1 MSGHNKW
8 STIKHKKEKTDAAK
22 GKIFT
27 KIGREIAIAVRE
39 GGSADPSVNNK
50 LKDVIA
56 KAKAN
61 NMPNDNIQRSIK
73 KAAGEGEGTNYKE
86 VTYEGYAP
94 GGIAVIVE
102 VVTDNLNRTASEIRH
117 IFDKCGGS
125 LGNSGCVSYKFNRK
139 GVIEVDNQKGLD
151 EDEVME
157 LAMEAGAD
165 EFEMAE
171 ESFVIYTAPEDLT
184 EVRNNL
190 ENAGCTFLNVERQMI
205 PSMTTEITDPEMAE
219 KIQRLLDWLDEYDD
233 TQNVFHDAELPEDEE
248 EDD

>member
-8 STIKHKKEKTDAAK
+8 STIKHKKEKTDAAR

-39 GGSADPSVNNK
+39 GGPDPSTNNK
-50 LKDVIA
+50 LKDVVA

-73 KAAGEGEGTNYKE
+73 KAAGEGEGANYKE

-94 GGIAVIVE
+94 GGVAVIVE

-125 LGNSGCVSYKFNRK
+125 LGSNGCVSYKFERK
-139 GVIEVDNQKGLD
+139 GVIEIDNEKGLD
-151 EDEVME
+151 EDELMN
-157 LAMEAGAD
+157 LALEAGAD
-165 EFEMAE
+165 DV
-171 ESFVIYTAPEDLT
+171 ESSEDSAIFYTDPNDLS
-184 EVRNNL
+184 EVRDNL
-190 ENAGCTFLNVERQMI
+190 EGAGCTFLSVERQMV
-205 PSMTTEITDPEMAE
+205 PTMTNEITDPELAA
-219 KIQRLLDWLDEYDD
+219 KVQKLIDWLDEYDD
-233 TQNVFHDAELPEDEE
+233 TQAVYHDAELPEEE
-248 EDD
+248 EEE

>member
-8 STIKHKKEKTDAAK
+8 STIKHKKEKTDAAR

-39 GGSADPSVNNK
+39 GGPDPSTNNK

-73 KAAGEGEGTNYKE
+73 KAAGEGEGANYKE

-94 GGIAVIVE
+94 GGVAVIVE

-125 LGNSGCVSYKFNRK
+125 LGSNGCVSYKFERK
-139 GVIEVDNQKGLD
+139 GVIEIDNEKGLD
-151 EDEVME
+151 EDELMN
-157 LAMEAGAD
+157 LALEAGAD
-165 EFEMAE
+165 DVESSE
-171 ESFVIYTAPEDLT
+171 ESAVFYTDPNDLS
-184 EVRNNL
+184 EVRDNL
-190 ENAGCTFLNVERQMI
+190 ENAGCTFLSVERQMV
-205 PSMTTEITDPEMAE
+205 PTMTNEITDPELAA
-219 KIQRLLDWLDEYDD
+219 KVQKLIDWLDEYDD
-233 TQNVFHDAELPEDEE
+233 TQAVYHDAELPEEE
-248 EDD
+248 EEE

>member
-8 STIKHKKEKTDAAK
+8 STIKHKKEKTDAAR

-39 GGSADPSVNNK
+39 GGPDPSTNNK
-50 LKDVIA
+50 LKDVVA

-73 KAAGEGEGTNYKE
+73 KAAGEGEGANYKE

-94 GGIAVIVE
+94 GGVAVIVE

-125 LGNSGCVSYKFNRK
+125 LGSNGCVSYKFERK
-139 GVIEVDNQKGLD
+139 GVIEIDNEKGLD
-151 EDEVME
+151 EDELMN
-157 LAMEAGAD
+157 LALEAGAD
-165 EFEMAE
+165 DVESSE
-171 ESFVIYTAPEDLT
+171 ESAVFYTDPNDLS
-184 EVRNNL
+184 EVRDNL
-190 ENAGCTFLNVERQMI
+190 EAAGCTFLSVERQMV
-205 PSMTTEITDPEMAE
+205 PTMTNEITDPELAA
-219 KIQRLLDWLDEYDD
+219 KVQKLIDWLDEYDD
-233 TQNVFHDAELPEDEE
+233 TQAVYHDAELPEEE
-248 EDD
+248 EEE

>member
-8 STIKHKKEKTDAAK
+8 STIKHKKEKTDAAR

-39 GGSADPSVNNK
+39 GGADPNNNNK

-73 KAAGEGEGTNYKE
+73 KAAGEGEGANYKE

-125 LGNSGCVSYKFNRK
+125 LGNSGCVSYKFERK
-139 GVIEVDNQKGLD
+139 GVIEIDNEKGLD
-151 EDEVME
+151 EDELMM
-157 LAMEAGAD
+157 LALDAGAD
-165 EFEMAE
+165 DVEAAE
-171 ESFVIYTAPEDLT
+171 DSAIIYTDPNDLSA
-184 EVRNNL
+184 VRDSL
-190 ENAGCTFLNVERQMI
+190 EAAGCKFLSVERAMV
-205 PSMTTEITDPEMAE
+205 PTMTTEITDPEMAA
-219 KIQRLLDWLDEYDD
+219 KVQKLLDWLDEYDD
-233 TQNVFHDAELPEDEE
+233 TQNVFHDAELPEEE
-248 EDD
+248 EEE

>member
-8 STIKHKKEKTDAAK
+8 STIKHKKEKTDAAR

-39 GGSADPSVNNK
+39 GGPDPSTNNK
-50 LKDVIA
+50 LKDVVA

-73 KAAGEGEGTNYKE
+73 KAAGEGEGANYKE

-94 GGIAVIVE
+94 GGVAVIVE

-125 LGNSGCVSYKFNRK
+125 LGSNGCVSYKFERK
-139 GVIEVDNQKGLD
+139 GVIEIDNEKGLD
-151 EDEVME
+151 EDELMN
-157 LAMEAGAD
+157 LALEAGAD
-165 EFEMAE
+165 DVESSE
-171 ESFVIYTAPEDLT
+171 ESAVFYTDPNDLS
-184 EVRNNL
+184 EVRDNL
-190 ENAGCTFLNVERQMI
+190 ENAGCTFLSVERQMV
-205 PSMTTEITDPEMAE
+205 PTMTNEITDPELAA
-219 KIQRLLDWLDEYDD
+219 KVQKLIDWLDEYDD
-233 TQNVFHDAELPEDEE
+233 TQAVYHDAELPEEE
-248 EDD
+248 EEE

>member
-8 STIKHKKEKTDAAK
+8 STIKHKKEKTDAAR

-39 GGSADPSVNNK
+39 GGPDPSTNNK
-50 LKDVIA
+50 LKDVVA

-73 KAAGEGEGTNYKE
+73 KAAGEGEGANYKE

-94 GGIAVIVE
+94 GGVAVIVE

-125 LGNSGCVSYKFNRK
+125 LGSNGCVSYKFERK
-139 GVIEVDNQKGLD
+139 GVIEIDNEKGLD
-151 EDEVME
+151 EDELMN
-157 LAMEAGAD
+157 LALEAGAD
-165 EFEMAE
+165 DVEAAE
-171 ESFVIYTAPEDLT
+171 DSAVFYTDPNDLSA
-184 EVRNNL
+184 VRDNL
-190 ENAGCTFLNVERQMI
+190 EGAGCTFLSVERQMV
-205 PSMTTEITDPEMAE
+205 PTMTNEISDPELAA
-219 KIQRLLDWLDEYDD
+219 KVQKLIDWLDEYDD
-233 TQNVFHDAELPEDEE
+233 TQAVYHDAELPEEE
-248 EDD
+248 EEE